1 MRCYHTAQSLFNAAY
16 SCSGV
21 ARTHEDRAAPP
32 TGPPNKRR
40 RAGERETAGQL
51 SKCGGTPR
59 RSTSRTS

>member
-32 TGPPNKRR
+32 PTGPPKKRR
-40 RAGERETAGQL
+40 DGERASERARD
-51 SKCGGTPR
+51 S
-59 RSTSRTS
+59 RSAV